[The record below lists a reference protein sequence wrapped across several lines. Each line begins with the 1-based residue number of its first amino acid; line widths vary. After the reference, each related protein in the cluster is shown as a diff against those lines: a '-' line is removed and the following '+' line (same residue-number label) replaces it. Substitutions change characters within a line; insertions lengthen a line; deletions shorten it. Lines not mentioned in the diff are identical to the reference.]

1 MDGNRA
7 ERPPPRPA
15 VGQRLAW
22 AEAPGWLRAEVAA
35 RLGARVAEAVSQPS
49 GFSPGA
55 ARGPP
60 VAEPLGGS
68 FRGWRRL
75 AAAGPALL
83 HGDLRADNLLLTPGR
98 VVAVDWPRAC
108 AGAAWVDLLL
118 LLPSVAM
125 QGGPNPEATGCG
137 GGPAGPDRVGPGR
150 SPPTLG

>member
-1 MDGNRA
+1 VLGWPRRSASRA
-7 ERPPPRPA
+7 GSPP
-15 VGQRLAW
+15 
-22 AEAPGWLRAEVAA
+22 AP
-35 RLGARVAEAVSQPS
+35 
-49 GFSPGA
+49 PGV
-55 ARGPP
+55 PP
-60 VAEPLGGS
+60 VAERLGGS

-83 HGDLRADNLLLTPGR
+83 HGDLRADNLLLTPSR